1 MLVAAF
7 TFGDP
12 ASFLEATD
20 AGRFVMAG
28 WCVRALDS
36 LKGRG

>member
-1 MLVAAF
+1 MLVATF

-12 ASFLEATD
+12 ASLSEAMG

-28 WCVRALDS
+28 WCVQARDAL
-36 LKGRG
+36 KARG